1 MIEALCPR
9 RELHCRVEMIGLR
22 TSEFPDNA
30 QDREGRCV
38 VFEMRAN
45 LCCDDIAR
53 LLRDGDSGLAG
64 DGIEASMECGVG
76 HSFAFFAAFGISLDS
91 NSATSCGALR

>member
-53 LLRDGDSGLAG
+53 LLHDRDSGLAS
-64 DGIEASMECGVG
+64 DCVQSCMECGVAHG
-76 HSFAFFAAFGISLDS
+76 FTFFAASFDS
-91 NSATSCGALR
+91 NSATSSGALR